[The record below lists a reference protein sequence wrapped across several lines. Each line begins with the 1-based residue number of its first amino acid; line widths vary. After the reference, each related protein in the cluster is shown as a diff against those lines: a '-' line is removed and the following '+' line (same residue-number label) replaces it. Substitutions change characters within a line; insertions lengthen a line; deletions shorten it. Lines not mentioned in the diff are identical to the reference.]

1 VSAAASET
9 IAMGDAEL
17 RELRRGLEGLALRA
31 SRLLSTR
38 AQARLEL
45 TLARVEQATVGE
57 LADRLEPLDR
67 SVVVDFGAELPPAFV
82 LLSRTLAFALLALRF
97 GARPGTLGAA
107 APERPY
113 TRIEERALER
123 TAAELWEALRA
134 GGGAT
139 LSRPARVAGLED
151 SAQLRERENAIIWLA
166 CFAVAGLEQ
175 EEHLLLA
182 IPRALDLVEG
192 PEPPAQGSALAR

>member
-1 VSAAASET
+1 VSAAASDT
-9 IAMGDAEL
+9 TAMGDTEL
-17 RELRRGLEGLALRA
+17 RELRRGLEALALRA

-45 TLARVEQATVGE
+45 TLARVEQATVAE

-67 SVVVDFGAELPPAFV
+67 SVVVDLGAERPPAFV

-97 GARPGTLGAA
+97 GARPGALGAA

-134 GGGAT
+134 CGGAT

-151 SAQLRERENAIIWLA
+151 SAQLRERENTKVWLA
-166 CFAVAGLEQ
+166 CFTVAGLEQ

-182 IPRALDLVEG
+182 IPRALHVVEG
-192 PEPPAQGSALAR
+192 PEPPAQGRALAR